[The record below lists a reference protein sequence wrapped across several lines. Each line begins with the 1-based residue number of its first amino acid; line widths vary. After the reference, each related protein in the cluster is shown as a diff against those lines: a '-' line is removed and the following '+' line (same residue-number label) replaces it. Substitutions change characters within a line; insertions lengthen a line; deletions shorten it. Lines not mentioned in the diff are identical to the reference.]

1 MPPSSRYSNIPI
13 SNPCSKTRCRNGGIC
28 QAVKKD
34 GSKSSLPSLTSMD
47 RSKSILIHEFKGK
60 QKYHAK
66 CICPKQYAGLLCEK
80 TNLCLDK
87 CLNGGTCEWSKE
99 NIVSC
104 NCKPGFEGE
113 GCEAIKS
120 NNAHNSKNK
129 NLSGDDISDDTDSV
143 NRGITTILG
152 VVICI
157 VIILV
162 IAIGLVLKFRT
173 QRLGHAFRHRR
184 MAESLL
190 TGQTSASRDV
200 PIGEFPNQMFL
211 EDEPDDIEEER
222 KIRSIVKSNKGR
234 FRLRSQQSYSASSS
248 SANFVNPVY
257 QNVYG
262 DGDDNRNI
270 NIRGESEIINESET
284 PSRHQNEDNE
294 NSFLLIPSTSSYDE
308 NGEEETCDTVPNK
321 TKTNRRHNFG
331 NQIYES
337 KHLPMD
343 SVSFESADLLT
354 EKHRGDI
361 KL

>member
-1 MPPSSRYSNIPI
+1 MPRTSRYGIPI

-34 GSKSSLPSLTSMD
+34 GSKSLLPSLTTND
-47 RSKSILIHEFKGK
+47 RSKRPLGHEFMGK

-80 TNLCLDK
+80 QNLCLDK

-113 GCEAIKS
+113 SCEAMKS
-120 NNAHNSKNK
+120 VNKHNPKKNN
-129 NLSGDDISDDTDSV
+129 DISDDTDSV
-143 NRGITTILG
+143 NRGITTILS

-157 VIILV
+157 IIVLV
-162 IAIGLVLKFRT
+162 LAAGLVVKFRS

-222 KIRSIVKSNKGR
+222 KVRGIVKSNKGR
-234 FRLRSQQSYSASSS
+234 FRLKSPQSYSVSSS

-257 QNVYG
+257 QNIYG
-262 DGDDNRNI
+262 DGDDNRNTSVQ
-270 NIRGESEIINESET
+270 NERAAINESET

-308 NGEEETCDTVPNK
+308 NEEEEETCDTVPHK
-321 TKTNRRHNFG
+321 TKLNRRRIVG
-331 NQIYES
+331 RQMYES
-337 KHLPMD
+337 KLPMD
-343 SVSFESADLLT
+343 SVPFESRDLLT

>member
-1 MPPSSRYSNIPI
+1 MPRISRYGIPI

-28 QAVKKD
+28 QAVKKE
-34 GSKSSLPSLTSMD
+34 GSKSLLPSLITID
-47 RSKSILIHEFKGK
+47 KSKSRLGHEFVGK

-80 TNLCLDK
+80 QNLCLDK

-104 NCKPGFEGE
+104 NCKPGFQGE
-113 GCEAIKS
+113 SCEAMKS
-120 NNAHNSKNK
+120 VITNNPKN
-129 NLSGDDISDDTDSV
+129 NNVNISDDTDSV
-143 NRGITTILG
+143 NRGITTILS
-152 VVICI
+152 VIICI
-157 VIILV
+157 IIVLV
-162 IAIGLVLKFRT
+162 IAIGLVVKFRS
-173 QRLGHAFRHRR
+173 QGLGHAFRHRR

-222 KIRSIVKSNKGR
+222 KVRGIVKSNKGR
-234 FRLRSQQSYSASSS
+234 FRLKSPQSYSVNSS

-257 QNVYG
+257 QNIYG
-262 DGDDNRNI
+262 DGDDSRNERTI
-270 NIRGESEIINESET
+270 IKEGE
-284 PSRHQNEDNE
+284 PSKHQNEDSE
-294 NSFLLIPSTSSYDE
+294 NSFLLIPSTSLLDE
-308 NGEEETCDTVPNK
+308 NEDEEENCDTVPHK
-321 TKTNRRHNFG
+321 MKLNRRHIVG
-331 NQIYES
+331 RQMYES
-337 KHLPMD
+337 KLPMD
-343 SVSFESADLLT
+343 SVPFESTDLLT